1 MSIMDALP
9 NPHREPCEKPFIGDA
24 RLGAGNGDLGA
35 RAMMRPCAPPND
47 RSPL

>member
-9 NPHREPCEKPFIGDA
+9 NPHRETCQQPFIGDA
-24 RLGAGNGDLGA
+24 RLGAGNGDLGL
-35 RAMMRPCAPPND
+35 RAVRRPCAPPND